1 MRERG
6 TAAGRL
12 AGVAVTKLRRC
23 IPLRPSMV
31 AAAVL
36 VLAGC
41 QSVVIVD
48 NKPLPTDAAGRPVYT
63 GGYRLSEM
71 LADPN
76 GQILTVLAF
85 SGGGKRSAALAHGAL
100 RGLARIPVVDSGR
113 QRTLLDEVDFIA
125 AVSGGSFPAAHYGLY
140 RERSFDTFEH
150 DFLKRDIEAFIW
162 GTFLLPWN
170 WEWLVNPLY
179 GTNDRMSEVY
189 DRLMFH
195 GATFADLQ
203 HRGLPVVSVNGTDI
217 ANGVSFP
224 FTQGT
229 FDLICSDLTRFPVS
243 RAVAAS
249 NGFPVVFSPITLTS
263 FRRDCKGTW
272 PPEVSPPPAGSD
284 ESRAELSRRA
294 QIERIAHRY
303 LDPERTSYVHVMDG
317 GIADNLALR
326 GLLNALLTID
336 DKSALFRTIAH
347 QTRRV
352 LVVSIDGQAATDPTL
367 GQQRMVT
374 GLATI
379 FSAVSGTQIDAYNFE
394 TLLLADQE
402 VTRLVKRIRVARC
415 TEAPA
420 IDGHR
425 CDDVQGGLVH
435 LSLDSVTDPEQ
446 RRRLQAIRTG
456 LTIPDADV
464 DTLVSWGERL
474 VVENPKIRALTSGL
488 DDPGAAPPSVSE
500 PAAGHERTAR
510 R

>member
-1 MRERG
+1 
-6 TAAGRL
+6 
-12 AGVAVTKLRRC
+12 
-23 IPLRPSMV
+23 MV
-31 AAAVL
+31 AAVL

-189 DRLMFH
+189 RLMFH
-195 GATFADLQ
+195 GATFADLSIVAC
-203 HRGLPVVSVNGTDI
+203 RWFGNGTDI

-229 FDLICSDLTRFPVS
+229 FDLICSDLDKVS
-243 RAVAAS
+243 GVA
-249 NGFPVVFSPITLTS
+249 
-263 FRRDCKGTW
+263 
-272 PPEVSPPPAGSD
+272 
-284 ESRAELSRRA
+284 
-294 QIERIAHRY
+294 
-303 LDPERTSYVHVMDG
+303 G
-317 GIADNLALR
+317 GGR
-326 GLLNALLTID
+326 
-336 DKSALFRTIAH
+336 
-347 QTRRV
+347 
-352 LVVSIDGQAATDPTL
+352 
-367 GQQRMVT
+367 QQRVP
-374 GLATI
+374 GG
-379 FSAVSGTQIDAYNFE
+379 V
-394 TLLLADQE
+394 LAD
-402 VTRLVKRIRVARC
+402 
-415 TEAPA
+415 
-420 IDGHR
+420 H
-425 CDDVQGGLVH
+425 
-435 LSLDSVTDPEQ
+435 
-446 RRRLQAIRTG
+446 
-456 LTIPDADV
+456 ADQF
-464 DTLVSWGERL
+464 
-474 VVENPKIRALTSGL
+474 
-488 DDPGAAPPSVSE
+488 PP
-500 PAAGHERTAR
+500 
-510 R
+510 